1 MVSHKSNW
9 SIYSSFA
16 KCIILS
22 FDFQIESELVWFNFR
37 GNGTSFLAGK
47 TKQKRIRSS
56 SICDHKVAIVGVEK
70 FRKPTNEYTLP
81 QNTDDIQGVAVY

>member
-1 MVSHKSNW
+1 MVIFRFKLTKSDLVSQKSNR

-22 FDFQIESELVWFNFR
+22 LDFQIESELVWFNFR

-47 TKQKRIRSS
+47 QKWTISS
-56 SICDHKVAIVGVEK
+56 SICDHKGATVGVE
-70 FRKPTNEYTLP
+70 
-81 QNTDDIQGVAVY
+81 